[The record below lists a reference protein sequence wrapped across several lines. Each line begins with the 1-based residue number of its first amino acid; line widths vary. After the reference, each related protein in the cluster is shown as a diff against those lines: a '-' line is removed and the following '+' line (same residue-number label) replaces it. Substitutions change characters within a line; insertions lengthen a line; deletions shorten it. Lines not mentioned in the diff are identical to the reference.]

1 MSILK
6 RVDGSVIAESDT
18 MSLSELVIKCKADL
32 WEADLRWAD
41 LRGADLRRADLRG
54 ADLDFS
60 CLSLSCTGLTWK
72 IDRRLW
78 VQIAYHLCS
87 MDVDDKECQEARR
100 ALLPLAN
107 KMHRIDVPGLE

>member
-6 RVDGSVIAESDT
+6 RIDGSVIAESDT
-18 MSLSELVIKCKADL
+18 MSLGELVTKCKADL
-32 WEADLRWAD
+32 RW
-41 LRGADLRRADLRG
+41 ADLRG

-87 MDVDDKECQEARR
+87 MDVDDKECREARK

-107 KMHRIDVPGLE
+107 EMHRTDVPRLE